1 MAEFIRRGAGSIK
14 YEEKAVSNIAEAA
27 LAIGQ
32 SREYELLV
40 VGKGHLPSSTELAD
54 NYIELEELGQIGDVL
69 ASDKGILPSTLV
81 IQQQNAVV
89 AEDVTVAKMT

>member
-1 MAEFIRRGAGSIK
+1 MAEFIRRWEGSIK
-14 YEEKAVSNIAEAA
+14 YEEKAVTDIAEAA

-40 VGKGHLPSSTELAD
+40 VGKGQLPSSTELAD
-54 NYIELEELGQIGDVL
+54 NYIEHAELGHVGDVL
-69 ASDKGILPSTLV
+69 ASDGGMLPSTLV

-89 AEDVTVAKMT
+89 AEDVTDVKMI